1 MTRMPDAVES
11 EVVAGPGVEGARRA
25 TGGPG
30 PATTT
35 PARAPD
41 PEVPATVQRRRFSAA
56 YRLRI
61 LKAVDACKKPG
72 EVGALLRREGLYSS
86 LLTNWRRQREAGALR
101 EMRGRRRGPT
111 PCPVDPRVTQLE
123 AENRRLQRK
132 LQRAETIITL
142 QKKVAENPG
151 DPPDTPRRRRDRLMQ
166 AIEAVTTPGET
177 AALCQSVRVSRA
189 SLYRR
194 RRPAPPA
201 TPPRHRARS
210 PRALGATERQAVLD
224 VLHSARF
231 VDQSP
236 TEVHATLL
244 EEQTYLCSPRTMYR
258 VLAAAHEVRERRA
271 QARHPAYAAPE
282 LVATGPKQV
291 WSWDI
296 TKLKGPVPYLYYSLY
311 VILDL
316 FSRYV
321 VGWMVARH
329 ENAHLAERLL
339 AATCAK
345 QGITPHQLTIHADR
359 GAPMRSTLVAL
370 LFSDLGI
377 TASHSRPRVSND
389 NPFSEAQFRTVKYRP
404 EFPDRFGALE
414 HARGVSRDLFAWYN
428 DAHHH
433 SGLSYL
439 TPADVHYGRAA
450 TVLAA
455 RHRTRLAAYAAHPE
469 RFVHGPPRPET
480 MPTAA
485 WINRPPTLT
494 SQVAPATTTVTPG
507 DPQSG
512 SIRPPPRIDNRPGTL
527 VTSVESLQ

>member
-1 MTRMPDAVES
+1 
-11 EVVAGPGVEGARRA
+11 
-25 TGGPG
+25 
-30 PATTT
+30 
-35 PARAPD
+35 
-41 PEVPATVQRRRFSAA
+41 
-56 YRLRI
+56 
-61 LKAVDACKKPG
+61 
-72 EVGALLRREGLYSS
+72 
-86 LLTNWRRQREAGALR
+86 
-101 EMRGRRRGPT
+101 
-111 PCPVDPRVTQLE
+111 
-123 AENRRLQRK
+123 
-132 LQRAETIITL
+132 
-142 QKKVAENPG
+142 
-151 DPPDTPRRRRDRLMQ
+151 MQ
-166 AIEAVTTPGET
+166 AITTIATPGET
-177 AALCQSVRVSRA
+177 AALCHSVGVSRA
-189 SLYRR
+189 TLYRH
-194 RRPAPPA
+194 RRPAPP
-201 TPPRHRARS
+201 PRPRAPS
-210 PRALGATERQAVLD
+210 PRALGPTERQAVLD
-224 VLHSARF
+224 VLHSPRF

-282 LVATGPKQV
+282 LVATGSNQV

-404 EFPDRFGALE
+404 EFPARFGALE

-439 TPADVHYGRAA
+439 TPAP
-450 TVLAA
+450 TS
-455 RHRTRLAAYAAHPE
+455 T
-469 RFVHGPPRPET
+469 
-480 MPTAA
+480 TAA
-485 WINRPPTLT
+485 PRRSWRTVTAHGWPPTPPIPSGSCT
-494 SQVAPATTTVTPG
+494 GHPAPRQCPRR
-507 DPQSG
+507 SG
-512 SIRPPPRIDNRPGTL
+512 SIGRRPSPARWPQPRPPSPRSTHSRAPCARHHASTIARARSSPAW
-527 VTSVESLQ
+527 SRYSKC